1 MNLENIYNVEGNYF
15 LYFDE
20 DEDIKKDVY
29 FCMEESIKKY
39 KVNELN
45 SDKITNDVHHKFIGS
60 NPTMTI
66 KAYMSETEEGLLRV
80 KYLYINKHLEDL
92 KEGAKDIDLLSE
104 EAVMTTLKDIQ
115 EQNSK
120 KEVKKNIL
128 DKVKEKLKKN

>member
-20 DEDIKKDVY
+20 DKEVKKDVY
-29 FCMEESIKKY
+29 FCMEEAIEKY
-39 KVNELN
+39 KMNELN
-45 SDKITNDVHHKFIGS
+45 SDKITNDIHHNFIGRK
-60 NPTMTI
+60 PTMTI
-66 KAYMSETEEGLLRV
+66 KTYMSETEEGFLRI

-92 KEGAKDIDLLSE
+92 KEGTKDIELLSE
-104 EAVMTTLKDIQ
+104 EAVMATLKDIQ

-120 KEVKKNIL
+120 KEVKKTIL